1 MDSLALVSA
10 AGPLVLMTNVK
21 DGWKT
26 TAHAEFVQVT
36 KGETEA
42 RLLYPDVWLEA
53 NRPNSA
59 EPTEY
64 YWKRKV
70 APFFKTWQV
79 RQSTEFGDPAIYYRE
94 AKSIETHTGR
104 TCFIAMKLVFSGG
117 TWPVVV
123 VAPSE
128 AAFRQQF
135 PRPKDLDR
143 LLEHNGFAV
152 TAKGLEGEWR
162 GKTEGWF
169 GDSTNGTKE
178 LGITLSGD
186 GTYKGRLVVE
196 TTTSEGVKKSSNDG
210 VEGTYTLTGSEIT
223 AANWAAGK
231 SKRFR
236 ARLAVIKHGRQLTLT
251 ELDDPSS
258 EYVLLRSW

>member
-1 MDSLALVSA
+1 MLMDSVALVSP
-10 AGPLVLMTNVK
+10 AGPVVLMTNVK

-42 RLLYPDVWLEA
+42 RLLYPDVWLET

-79 RQSTEFGDPAIYYRE
+79 RQSTELGDPAIYYRE
-94 AKSIETHTGR
+94 AKAMETQTGR
-104 TCFIAMKLVFSGG
+104 TCFVAMKLVFSGG

-128 AAFRQQF
+128 SAFRQQF
-135 PRPKDLDR
+135 PRPSDLDR
-143 LLEHNGFAV
+143 MVDHNSFAV
-152 TAKGLEGEWR
+152 TAKGLEGNWHAKKEAR
-162 GKTEGWF
+162 LDPVGFE
-169 GDSTNGTKE
+169 TKE
-178 LGITLSGD
+178 QWFTFSDD
-186 GTYKGRLVVE
+186 GAYNGRLVVQ
-196 TTTSEGVKKSSNDG
+196 GGKKSSNDA
-210 VEGTYTLTGSEIT
+210 VRGTYTLTGSEIT

-236 ARLAVIKHGRQLTLT
+236 AKLSVLKHGPQLTLMD
-251 ELDDPSS
+251 LDDPAS
-258 EYVLLRSW
+258 EYFLSRFW